1 MDFYPGGELFGLIK
15 RFRRMN
21 EDMAKFYLTEVLLAL
36 EKLHDSGVAYR
47 DIKP

>member
-1 MDFYPGGELFGLIK
+1 
-15 RFRRMN
+15 MN